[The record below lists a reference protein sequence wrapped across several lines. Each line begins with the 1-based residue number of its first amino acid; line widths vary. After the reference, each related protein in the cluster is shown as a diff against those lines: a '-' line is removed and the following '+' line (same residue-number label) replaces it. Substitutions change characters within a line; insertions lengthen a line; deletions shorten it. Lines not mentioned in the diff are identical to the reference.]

1 MNYDEPPLGFDC
13 GWSPDMGRVC
23 LSQVQTSSRFREE
36 GKEPRLWF
44 QPEELPGLIESLK
57 QCVADVIPELL
68 VQGEEHDALIKLLHD
83 YLPYESPAKKGGP
96 PVAG

>member
-23 LSQVQTSSRFREE
+23 LSQDHIGSRFREE
-36 GKEPRLWF
+36 AKEPKLWF

-57 QCVADVIPELL
+57 QTVADVIPELL
-68 VQGEEHDALIKLLHD
+68 VQGEEHDALIKLLHE
-83 YLPYESPAKKGGP
+83 YLPHEPLAKKKGP
-96 PVAG
+96 PAAG